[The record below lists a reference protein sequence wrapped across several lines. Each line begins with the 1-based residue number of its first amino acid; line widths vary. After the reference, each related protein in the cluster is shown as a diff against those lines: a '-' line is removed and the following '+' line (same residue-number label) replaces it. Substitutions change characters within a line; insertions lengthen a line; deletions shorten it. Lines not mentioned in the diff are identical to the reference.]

1 MENQDAQR
9 LYASSA
15 ETRGGIERLIFD
27 GTIRTVVDIDTTEL
41 CDLSAFTHSVTLF
54 WHAETTGGNTICGLR
69 TL

>member
-27 GTIRTVVDIDTTEL
+27 GTIRTVVDIKTKEL
-41 CDLSAFTHSVTLF
+41 RDLIAGQIYGMSCQVCFHPLCHSFL
-54 WHAETTGGNTICGLR
+54 AC
-69 TL
+69 